1 MRSNRPA
8 TSHRYLVSIIDASGE
23 THKYTGLHYR
33 AATLDQANA
42 EATAGIRYAARLL
55 NVPPIALLAVVND
68 VKGNE
73 VARIL
78 GASTGLPAPL
88 PEVRR

>member
-55 NVPPIALLAVVND
+55 KVPPIGLLGIVHD

-73 VARIL
+73 VARVL
-78 GASTGLPAPL
+78 GATAGLPSPL
-88 PEVRR
+88 PSVRS